1 VSATC
6 LAELGDAR
14 GSLPARINT
23 DAKTVERDLAKVVL
37 SLIDL
42 VRRLM
47 ERQAARRVN
56 AGSLTDDEIERLG
69 ETFLA
74 LEGQME
80 KMANAFGL
88 EAEDLEMNLGPIG
101 DLL

>member
-6 LAELGDAR
+6 LADIGHA
-14 GSLPARINT
+14 GAALPRRINT

-37 SLIDL
+37 SLIEL

-88 EAEDLEMNLGPIG
+88 EPEDLQLNLGPIG

>member
-1 VSATC
+1 MSAAC
-6 LAELGDAR
+6 LADLGDPRPA
-14 GSLPARINT
+14 LPARINT

>member
-6 LAELGDAR
+6 LAELGEAR
-14 GSLPARINT
+14 AALPSRINT